1 MGRNLEFVKVI
12 STKDFK
18 TVTDWCHQNGMV
30 FNKKMSLKD
39 DLCLTNSKEEE
50 VLSVTIENK
59 LSFNIVTR
67 NNIVWIQQIFVGLED
82 VLKTSSRQ
90 VL

>member
-50 VLSVTIENK
+50 VLSVTIEYK

-67 NNIVWIQQIFVGLED
+67 NNIVWKYGP
-82 VLKTSSRQ
+82 
-90 VL
+90 

>member
-12 STKDFK
+12 SRKDFK
-18 TVTDWCHQNGMV
+18 TVTDWFHQSGMV

-50 VLSVTIENK
+50 VLSVTIDYK

-67 NNIVWIQQIFVGLED
+67 NNIVWKYGP
-82 VLKTSSRQ
+82 
-90 VL
+90 

>member
-12 STKDFK
+12 SRKDFK
-18 TVTDWCHQNGMV
+18 TVTDWFHQNGMV

-50 VLSVTIENK
+50 VLSVTIDYK

-67 NNIVWIQQIFVGLED
+67 NNIVWKYGP
-82 VLKTSSRQ
+82 
-90 VL
+90 

>member
-1 MGRNLEFVKVI
+1 M
-12 STKDFK
+12 
-18 TVTDWCHQNGMV
+18 TDWFHQNGMV

-50 VLSVTIENK
+50 VLSVTIEYK

-67 NNIVWIQQIFVGLED
+67 NNIVRKYGP
-82 VLKTSSRQ
+82 
-90 VL
+90 